1 MKKTFLFLCTIFC
14 TMILLGCGK
23 ISTLKFYEACLN
35 GDEKIVNEYLSSEN
49 FSIELSEN
57 ETSKFI
63 EVLEK
68 FDTESLFYLEY
79 EDVFIENP
87 IAVSILGKNN
97 SITKL
102 LCEKIPLENINYDNI
117 VYACAKMN
125 NTEMG
130 NYLFEQNILPTT
142 YLPFISMIENDNV
155 DMFRLFSSLIN
166 DITKPLSD
174 LGLGEIPFWI
184 EFWIE
189 DITSSDNLLMISVK
203 NNSVN
208 CVKYLVDTKKFDINA
223 MNNNL
228 QTALGYAYDYS
239 ASDEIKNYLKNA
251 GGKYIRKPYLDFITE
266 MKRLSN
272 ILLDHCD
279 KSKYSHSEVME
290 IVHDMGYSG
299 TFMNRANE
307 LSQKC
312 AGLEPTELE
321 SNHLYKSIDEF
332 DSAWAQLQS
341 KRMFD

>member
-68 FDTESLFYLEY
+68 FDTESLFYFEY

-102 LCEKIPLENINYDNI
+102 LCEKIPLENINHDNI

-142 YLPFISMIENDNV
+142 YLPFISMIENDNI
-155 DMFRLFSSLIN
+155 DMFKLFSTIID
-166 DITKPLSD
+166 DITKEVYKT
-174 LGLGEIPFWI
+174 GENFLIVA
-184 EFWIE
+184 
-189 DITSSDNLLMISVK
+189 VK
-203 NNSVN
+203 NDSVN

-272 ILLDHCD
+272 ILLAHCD

-299 TFMNRANE
+299 TFMDRANE

>member
-1 MKKTFLFLCTIFC
+1 MKKIFLSFLLIFVS
-14 TMILLGCGK
+14 LSFFSCGK

-49 FSIELSEN
+49 FSIELSEK

-63 EVLEK
+63 KSLEK
-68 FDTESLFYLEY
+68 FDSESLFIWEY
-79 EDVFIENP
+79 ENVFIGNP
-87 IAVSILGKNN
+87 IAVSILGNNN

-102 LCEKIPLENINYDNI
+102 LCEKILLENINHDNI
-117 VYACAKMN
+117 VYVCAKMN

-155 DMFRLFSSLIN
+155 DMFKLFATIID
-166 DITKPLSD
+166 DITKEVYKT
-174 LGLGEIPFWI
+174 GENFLIVA
-184 EFWIE
+184 
-189 DITSSDNLLMISVK
+189 VK

>member
-1 MKKTFLFLCTIFC
+1 MKKIFLSFLLIFVS
-14 TMILLGCGK
+14 LSFFSCGK

-49 FSIELSEN
+49 FSIELSEK

-63 EVLEK
+63 KSLEK
-68 FDTESLFYLEY
+68 FDSESLFIWEY
-79 EDVFIENP
+79 ENVFIGNP
-87 IAVSILGKNN
+87 IAVSILGNNN

-102 LCEKIPLENINYDNI
+102 LCEKILLENINHDNI
-117 VYACAKMN
+117 VYVCAKMN

-130 NYLFEQNILPTT
+130 NYLFEQKILPTT
-142 YLPFISMIENDNV
+142 YLSFISMIKNDNV
-155 DMFRLFSSLIN
+155 DMFKLFSVII
-166 DITKPLSD
+166 DGITAEVYKT
-174 LGLGEIPFWI
+174 GENF
-184 EFWIE
+184 
-189 DITSSDNLLMISVK
+189 LMISAQE
-203 NNSVN
+203 NAVN

-299 TFMNRANE
+299 SFMNRANE

>member
-68 FDTESLFYLEY
+68 FDTESLFYFEY

-102 LCEKIPLENINYDNI
+102 LCEKIPLENINHDNI

-142 YLPFISMIENDNV
+142 YLPFISMIENDNI
-155 DMFRLFSSLIN
+155 DMFKLFSTIID
-166 DITKPLSD
+166 DITEEVYKT
-174 LGLGEIPFWI
+174 GENFLIVA
-184 EFWIE
+184 
-189 DITSSDNLLMISVK
+189 VK

>member
-68 FDTESLFYLEY
+68 FDTESLFYFEY

-102 LCEKIPLENINYDNI
+102 LCEKIPLENINHDNI

-142 YLPFISMIENDNV
+142 YLPFISMIENDNI
-155 DMFRLFSSLIN
+155 DMFKLFSTIID
-166 DITKPLSD
+166 DITKEVYKT
-174 LGLGEIPFWI
+174 GENFLIVA
-184 EFWIE
+184 
-189 DITSSDNLLMISVK
+189 VK

>member
-1 MKKTFLFLCTIFC
+1 
-14 TMILLGCGK
+14 MILLGCGK

-68 FDTESLFYLEY
+68 FDTESLFYFEY

-102 LCEKIPLENINYDNI
+102 LCEKIPLENINHDNI

-142 YLPFISMIENDNV
+142 YLPFISMIENDNI
-155 DMFRLFSSLIN
+155 DMFKLFSTIID
-166 DITKPLSD
+166 DITKEVYKT
-174 LGLGEIPFWI
+174 GENFLIVA
-184 EFWIE
+184 
-189 DITSSDNLLMISVK
+189 VK
-203 NNSVN
+203 NDSVN

-272 ILLDHCD
+272 ILLAHCD

-299 TFMNRANE
+299 TFMDRANE

>member
-1 MKKTFLFLCTIFC
+1 MKKIFLSFLLIFVS
-14 TMILLGCGK
+14 LSFFSCGK

-68 FDTESLFYLEY
+68 FDTESLFYFEY

-102 LCEKIPLENINYDNI
+102 LCEKIPLENINHDNI

-142 YLPFISMIENDNV
+142 YLPFISMIENDNI
-155 DMFRLFSSLIN
+155 DMFKLFSTIID
-166 DITKPLSD
+166 DITKEVYKT
-174 LGLGEIPFWI
+174 GENFLIVA
-184 EFWIE
+184 
-189 DITSSDNLLMISVK
+189 VK

>member
-35 GDEKIVNEYLSSEN
+35 GDEKIVNEYLSSEY

-68 FDTESLFYLEY
+68 FDTESLFYFEY

-102 LCEKIPLENINYDNI
+102 LCEKIPLENINHDNI

-130 NYLFEQNILPTT
+130 NYLFEQNILQTT
-142 YLPFISMIENDNV
+142 YLPFISMIENDNI
-155 DMFRLFSSLIN
+155 DMFKLFSTIID
-166 DITKPLSD
+166 DITKEVYKT
-174 LGLGEIPFWI
+174 GENFLIVA
-184 EFWIE
+184 
-189 DITSSDNLLMISVK
+189 VK
-203 NNSVN
+203 NDSVN

-272 ILLDHCD
+272 ILLAHCD

-299 TFMNRANE
+299 TFMDRANE